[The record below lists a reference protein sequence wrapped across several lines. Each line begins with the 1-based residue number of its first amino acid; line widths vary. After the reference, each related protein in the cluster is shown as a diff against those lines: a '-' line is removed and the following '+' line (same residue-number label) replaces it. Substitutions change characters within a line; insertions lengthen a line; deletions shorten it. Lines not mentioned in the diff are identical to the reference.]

1 MSRKK
6 RDRKERGLH
15 EQQLLEIQRSQNTLA
30 KRALKDAPGEPAP
43 VLLRNPESVGMRKMS
58 EILLEF
64 AEPFFEEADSLEDYR
79 KVLLFAITAW
89 NLSLLD
95 TNSQKAE
102 LEKLTEIMGHESDA
116 SFMQGLQ
123 SILKPMIDRK
133 QEYYSDT
140 KRLVMDWDYIRSPAG
155 GHLNVVSTII

>member
-6 RDRKERGLH
+6 RDRKERKLQV
-15 EQQLLEIQRSQNTLA
+15 QQLLEIQRSQDILA
-30 KRALKDAPGEPAP
+30 ERALKGAPGEAAP
-43 VLLRNPESVGMRKMS
+43 VLIRNPESAGMRKMS

-79 KVLLFAITAW
+79 KVLMLAITAW

-95 TNSQKAE
+95 AGSQKTE
-102 LEKLTEIMGHESDA
+102 LEKLSKMMRGKADA
-116 SFMQGLQ
+116 SFLQKLQ

-133 QEYYSDT
+133 KERYFDT
-140 KRLVMDWDYIRSPAG
+140 KRLVMDWDYIRSPTGA
-155 GHLNVVSTII
+155 HLNVVSTVI